1 MKSGLEDKERGYS
14 AGRCNQAKPVP
25 GAGGIKRSY
34 DAERS
39 EGEYHLQSEWSVKIP
54 LSTDVSL

>member
-1 MKSGLEDKERGYS
+1 MESGLEDKESGYS
-14 AGRCNQAKPVP
+14 AGRCDQGKPVP

-34 DAERS
+34 DAEGS
-39 EGEYHLQSEWSVKIP
+39 EGDLQSEWSVKIS